1 MNSLKTMFLAVLMSA
16 ATYGV
21 YVTITGNPPG
31 PPTNEAKEWV
41 ADHPQI
47 ENPAGD
53 AGQAPTPQA
62 STTAPAEIRPTVAEN
77 PAGPYGTGEATA
89 YDPHANAS
97 DAANAHTNSSPPA
110 NRSDA
115 LGASDPAA
123 RGGTQSDDRFPPDAA
138 DGENSRRGRYGNA
151 DQLLGGHRDPA
162 GRDPENERYPADERD
177 RGHEGYPTTGP
188 TGGARREGGLAS
200 PDGSPPP
207 DPAEIHDEFV
217 TGMRKADAMLAENH
231 LVDALMELSRMVG
244 DPLWSPQDEAQL
256 MDLLDQLAG
265 TVIYSRE
272 HLLEPPYEVQPG
284 DTLDRI
290 AAAYHVPW
298 QLLANI
304 NGISDSRRQLR
315 PGDTL
320 KVVKGPF
327 EAWVDLGRFRL
338 TLFVG
343 DCYAGRFDIGI
354 GKDFATPE
362 GEFVVQKKI
371 VNPDYY
377 GTPYMSADD
386 PNNPLGEYALELSE
400 HVYIHGTNDPASI
413 GRAESRGCIRLNNRD
428 IADVFA
434 ILSEKTERS
443 PGSTVTIRR

>member
-31 PPTNEAKEWV
+31 SPPKETREWV
-41 ADHPQI
+41 EDPPQV
-47 ENPAGD
+47 ERPEGDPSQTPA
-53 AGQAPTPQA
+53 PQA
-62 STTAPAEIRPTVAEN
+62 ATTAPAEMRRTVTEN
-77 PAGPYGTGEATA
+77 SDGPYGTGETTT
-89 YDPHANAS
+89 YDPRGEVTGAES
-97 DAANAHTNSSPPA
+97 RRTETSPAP
-110 NRSDA
+110 NRSETFDA
-115 LGASDPAA
+115 PNALDRGAQ
-123 RGGTQSDDRFPPDAA
+123 GGTSPERYSPDSPDDRYPP
-138 DGENSRRGRYGNA
+138 RGRYGDA
-151 DQLLGGHRDPA
+151 DRRQPV
-162 GRDPENERYPADERD
+162 GRDLENDRYPADERD
-177 RGHEGYPTTGP
+177 RGHEGNPTADT
-188 TGGARREGGLAS
+188 RREGDPS

-207 DPAEIHDEFV
+207 DPVEIHDEFV
-217 TGMRKADAMLAENH
+217 AGMREAEAMLAENH
-231 LVDALMELSRMVG
+231 LVDGLMKLSRMVG

-256 MDLLDQLAG
+256 MELLDQLAG

-290 AAAYHVPW
+290 AEAYHVPW

-362 GEFVVQKKI
+362 GVFVVQKKI

-377 GTPYMSADD
+377 GKPYMAADD
-386 PNNPLGEYALELSE
+386 PNNPLGEYALELAD
-400 HVYIHGTNDPASI
+400 HLYIHGTNDPASI
-413 GRAESRGCIRLNNRD
+413 GRADSKGCIRLNNRD
-428 IADVFA
+428 IADLFA

-443 PGSTVTIRR
+443 PGSTVTIRRQ

>member
-31 PPTNEAKEWV
+31 PPPKETKEWV
-41 ADHPQI
+41 EDPPQVEI
-47 ENPAGD
+47 PASES
-53 AGQAPTPQA
+53 AQAPAPQA
-62 STTAPAEIRPTVAEN
+62 ATAVPAETRPAVAEN
-77 PAGPYGTGEATA
+77 SVGPYGTGETSA
-89 YDPHANAS
+89 YDPHSEPSGTAS
-97 DAANAHTNSSPPA
+97 TRTEASTAS
-110 NRSDA
+110 NRLDA
-115 LGASDPAA
+115 LDAPDSAA
-123 RGGTQSDDRFPPDAA
+123 PGGTQPDDRFPNDSA
-138 DGENSRRGRYGNA
+138 DDRYPPRGRYG
-151 DQLLGGHRDPA
+151 DQRLGGHRDPA

-177 RGHEGYPTTGP
+177 RGHEGYSTSGP
-188 TGGARREGGLAS
+188 TGDARREGGHSS
-200 PDGSPPP
+200 PDDALPP
-207 DPAEIHDEFV
+207 DPAEIHNEFV
-217 TGMRKADAMLAENH
+217 AGMRAAEAMLAENH
-231 LVDALMELSRMVG
+231 LVDALMELSNMVG
-244 DPLWSPQDEAQL
+244 DPLLSLQDEAQL
-256 MDLLDQLAG
+256 MELLDQLAG

-290 AAAYHVPW
+290 AEAYHVPW

-304 NGISDSRRQLR
+304 NGINDARRQLR

-327 EAWVDLGRFRL
+327 EAVVDLGRFRL
-338 TLFVG
+338 TLFAG
-343 DCYAGRFDIGI
+343 GCYAGRFDIGI
-354 GKDFATPE
+354 GKDCATPE

-377 GTPYMSADD
+377 GKPYMAADD
-386 PNNPLGEYALELSE
+386 PNNPLGEYALELAD
-400 HVYIHGTNDPASI
+400 HLYIHGTNDPASV
-413 GRAESRGCIRLNNRD
+413 GRAESKGCIRLNNRD

-443 PGSTVTIRR
+443 PGSPVSIRR